1 MFEFIRTHTK
11 LLQLLLLLL
20 ILPSFIVFGIQGYTQ
35 FTEGQQQAVA
45 TVDGQAISQGE
56 WDAAHQQQVE
66 RIRQQAPNLDPKM
79 FDTPEARAQTLEALV
94 RERVMQVASR
104 KLHLPISDDR
114 LRRLFIQDP
123 QFATIRNAD
132 GSVNK
137 ELLQAQGMTSEGFAE
152 RLRLDLAIQ
161 QVSRGVTDSSLA
173 SPSVVSSALDA
184 MLQRREVRVARF
196 DAKEYLA
203 RVDPSQAD
211 LQAYYTSHPAEFV
224 SPEQAEIEY
233 VVLDLETLSK
243 GLTVPEADA
252 KAFYEANVSRY
263 TAAEE
268 RRARHILIKADK
280 SSAPDV
286 RQKAR
291 AQAETLVTQ
300 ARQNPK
306 AFADLARKNS
316 QDEGSAAQGGDLDF
330 FSRGA
335 MTKPFEDAVYAMKPG
350 EVSNVVETEFG
361 YHVILLEATRGGE
374 RQPFE
379 AVRAS
384 IEDDIRRQLA
394 QKRWAEAAEQFT
406 NTVYEQPDS
415 LQPVI
420 EKLKLDR
427 RTATVGR
434 TPAPGATGALASA
447 KLLDAVFATDAVKN
461 KRNTDGVEVGP
472 NQLAAARVT
481 RHQPTRTLP
490 LDEVKDRVA
499 AQVRLTQAVALARKD
514 GEARLAQ
521 ARSGGN
527 AAWNASVVVS
537 RVDPAGQPRPVVDA
551 VLRADASRLPAH
563 VGVDLPGQGYVAAQ
577 IDKVLPREV
586 KPEESAQLQSQY
598 VQLWAQAESAAYYQA
613 LRKRYQVELKADPK
627 AARATDAAASAAS
640 R

>member
-35 FTEGQQQAVA
+35 FSEGQQQAVA

-94 RERVMQVASR
+94 RERVMQIAAY
-104 KLHLPISDDR
+104 KLHLPVGDDR
-114 LRRLFIQDP
+114 LRRLFSQDP

-152 RLRLDLAIQ
+152 RLRLDMAIQ

-184 MLQRREVRVARF
+184 MLQRREIRLARF
-196 DAKEYLA
+196 DAKDYMA

-211 LQAYYTSHPAEFV
+211 LEAYYKSHPAEFV

-233 VVLDLETLSK
+233 VVLDIETLTK

-280 SSAPDV
+280 AAAPDV

-291 AQAETLVTQ
+291 AQAEALVTQ

-306 AFADLARKNS
+306 AFADLARRNS

-335 MTKPFEDAVYAMKPG
+335 MTKSFEDAVYAMKPG

-361 YHVILLEATRGGE
+361 YHVILLEGTRGGE
-374 RQPFE
+374 RQPFD
-379 AVRAS
+379 AVRSS

-420 EKLKLDR
+420 EKLKLEK

-434 TPAPGATGALASA
+434 SPAPGAAGALASA
-447 KLLDAVFATDAVKN
+447 KLLDAVFASDAVKN

-490 LDEVKDRVA
+490 LDEAKDRVA

-521 ARSGGN
+521 ARSGGD
-527 AAWNASVVVS
+527 AAWSASVVVS

-551 VLRADASRLPAH
+551 VLRTDASRLPTH
-563 VGVDLPGQGYVAAQ
+563 VGVDLPGQGYVAVQ

-586 KPEESAQLQSQY
+586 KPEENAQLQSQY

-613 LRKRYQVELKADPK
+613 LRKRYQVELKGDPK
-627 AARATDAAASAAS
+627 AARSADAASAAS

>member
-94 RERVMQVASR
+94 RERVMQVAAR
-104 KLHLPISDDR
+104 KLHLPVSDDR
-114 LRRLFIQDP
+114 LRRLFTQDP

-173 SPSVVSSALDA
+173 SPAVVSSALDA
-184 MLQRREVRVARF
+184 MLQRREIRMARF

-203 RVDPSQAD
+203 RIDPSQAD
-211 LQAYYTSHPAEFV
+211 LEAYYKSHAAEFV

-233 VVLDLETLSK
+233 VVLDLEMLSK

-252 KAFYEANVSRY
+252 RAHYEANVSRY

-268 RRARHILIKADK
+268 RRARHILVKADK
-280 SSAPDV
+280 TAAPDV

-291 AQAETLVTQ
+291 AQAEALVTQ

-306 AFADLARKNS
+306 TFADLARKNS

-330 FSRGA
+330 FGRGA
-335 MTKPFEDAVYAMKPG
+335 MTKPFDDAVYAMKPG

-379 AVRAS
+379 AVRTS

-420 EKLKLDR
+420 EKLKLEK

-434 TPAPGATGALASA
+434 APAPGAAGALASA
-447 KLLDAVFATDAVKN
+447 KLLDAVFATDTVKN

-521 ARSGGN
+521 ARSGGDV
-527 AAWNASVVVS
+527 AWNSSVVVS
-537 RVDPAGQPRPVVDA
+537 RVDPAGQPRPVVDT
-551 VLRADASRLPAH
+551 VLRTDASRLPAH
-563 VGVDLPGQGYVAAQ
+563 VGVDLPGQGYVAVQ

-586 KPEESAQLQSQY
+586 KAEENAQLQSQY

-613 LRKRYQVELKADPK
+613 LRKRYQVELKADPR
-627 AARATDAAASAAS
+627 AARSADAASAAS